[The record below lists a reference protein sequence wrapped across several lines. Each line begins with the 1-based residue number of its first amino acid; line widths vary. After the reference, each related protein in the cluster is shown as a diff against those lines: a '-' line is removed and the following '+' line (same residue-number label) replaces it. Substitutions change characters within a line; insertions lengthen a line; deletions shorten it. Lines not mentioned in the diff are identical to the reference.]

1 MASSAW
7 GPLVIATV
15 VGLAVGG
22 MIAWL
27 AARARAVGELT
38 RLAATLEAERA
49 RHAAALATEQ
59 RHAQEREAL
68 VRQSELQLKEAFR
81 ALSADALRENA
92 ESFLQ
97 VARGTLDEVRT
108 ASSLDLEG
116 RQRAIGDM
124 LSPLREA
131 LDRVDGNLRQV
142 EVARAGAYES
152 LLTQVASLADVHRE
166 LSGRTRTLVD
176 ALKSPVVRGR
186 WGEVQLRRVCE
197 MAQMVE
203 HVDFVEQESVGGPA
217 GVLRPDVQVRLPG
230 AKIVIVDAKAPLQAY
245 LDALEAPDDAAREA
259 LLRQHARQVRDH
271 ITRLSAKGYWEQF
284 PQAPEFVVMFLPGE
298 TFFST
303 ALQYDPTLIEYG
315 VERRVIPASPTTL
328 IALLRAVSYGWQ
340 QEQVSRGAETV
351 RALGR
356 ELYDRLRSFSTHLD
370 EMRRGLEKAVDAYN
384 RSVGSLEQSVLPQ
397 ARRFR
402 ELGVASAVDLP
413 TLEGID
419 RALRVPRDGE
429 AGRERDGARDH
440 VPDIARDHATVG
452 EPRDAAG
459 DTPAA
464 HREPPVFPS
473 PPGA

>member
-1 MASSAW
+1 M
-7 GPLVIATV
+7 
-15 VGLAVGG
+15 
-22 MIAWL
+22 
-27 AARARAVGELT
+27 R
-38 RLAATLEAERA
+38 RA
-49 RHAAALATEQ
+49 RHSWACC
-59 RHAQEREAL
+59 RR
-68 VRQSELQLKEAFR
+68 
-81 ALSADALRENA
+81 SA
-92 ESFLQ
+92 S
-97 VARGTLDEVRT
+97 
-108 ASSLDLEG
+108 
-116 RQRAIGDM
+116 
-124 LSPLREA
+124 
-131 LDRVDGNLRQV
+131 
-142 EVARAGAYES
+142 
-152 LLTQVASLADVHRE
+152 
-166 LSGRTRTLVD
+166 
-176 ALKSPVVRGR
+176 
-186 WGEVQLRRVCE
+186 
-197 MAQMVE
+197 
-203 HVDFVEQESVGGPA
+203 
-217 GVLRPDVQVRLPG
+217 
-230 AKIVIVDAKAPLQAY
+230 
-245 LDALEAPDDAAREA
+245 PDDASREA

-271 ITRLSAKGYWEQF
+271 ITRPSAKGYWEQF